1 MADPQTFREAWSKF
15 ATGVSVV
22 TTIEPDGSVH
32 GMAANGI
39 TSVSLD
45 PLLVL
50 LCVGHNR
57 NSYPLIKDSG
67 RFCIN
72 ILNEDQQ
79 DVGDYYARP
88 PERRESDYRV
98 PFTFTEGG
106 SAALDGSLASM
117 DCHVVTEHV
126 AGDHTIFIAQVDE
139 IHVNEGKPLLFF
151 EGKWGH
157 LSPNG
162 TSD

>member
-1 MADPQTFREAWSKF
+1 MADAQTFRQAWGKF

-79 DVGDYYARP
+79 DVGEYYARP
-88 PERRESDYRV
+88 PERRESDYNV
-98 PFTFTEGG
+98 PFTFTDRG

-126 AGDHTIFIAQVDE
+126 AGDHTIFIAEVAE
-139 IHVNEGKPLLFF
+139 IHVNEGQPLLFF
-151 EGKWGH
+151 EGKWAH
-157 LSPNG
+157 LSQN
-162 TSD
+162 SS